1 MYILSNTIYTN
12 NAKEAVHHMNNQQK
26 DKNIYYSSSN
36 SHESAFN
43 RLYEILKMLRSPD
56 GCPWD
61 RDQTPQTF
69 YKNLIE
75 ESYEY
80 IDAFIKKDI
89 QECSEELGDLYLVVS
104 MLTIMHEEMN
114 HFSLT
119 QVLENTSEKLIRR
132 HPHVF
137 KNNYSEKVKAENPEE
152 VIELWNSIK
161 ENIEGKKNEENIFAY
176 IPGSMPNLLQSVE
189 IQKKVKKYGFDWDK
203 SKDVFQKI
211 REELEELASEVENN
225 SNRERIIDEFGD
237 ILFSLINYA
246 RFLNVD
252 PDEALFR
259 TNNKFKKRFTVMAE
273 LMKKDGIDLE
283 SETELS
289 VMDKYWEKAKKING
303 EN

>member
-1 MYILSNTIYTN
+1 MNKSTS
-12 NAKEAVHHMNNQQK
+12 NNQE
-26 DKNIYYSSSN
+26 IYYSSSN
-36 SHESAFN
+36 SHVSAFN

-61 RDQTPQTF
+61 RDQTPETF

-89 QECSEELGDLYLVVS
+89 EECAEELGDMYLVVS

-119 QVLENTSEKLIRR
+119 HVLDNTSEKLVRR

-137 KNNYSEKVKAENPEE
+137 NNGNTEKVTAKNPDE
-152 VIELWNSIK
+152 VVELWNSIK
-161 ENIEGKKNEENIFAY
+161 ENIEGKKNKENIFAF
-176 IPGSMPNLLQSVE
+176 IPGSMPNVLQAVE
-189 IQKKVKKYGFDWDK
+189 IQKKAKRYGFDWEY
-203 SKDVFQKI
+203 SSDVFEKI
-211 REELEELASEVENN
+211 REELNELSIEVENN
-225 SNRERIIDEFGD
+225 SDRDKILNEFGD

-246 RFLNVD
+246 RFLKIN

-259 TNNKFKKRFTVMAE
+259 TNTKFKNRFAIMVD
-273 LMKKDGIDLE
+273 LMKKDGIDITPMKE
-283 SETELS
+283 
-289 VMDKYWEKAKKING
+289 MGKAIL
-303 EN
+303 

>member
-1 MYILSNTIYTN
+1 MYILSIKGNT
-12 NAKEAVHHMNNQQK
+12 KKMNKTTDNTQE
-26 DKNIYYSSSN
+26 IYYSSSS
-36 SHESAFN
+36 SHVSAFN

-61 RDQTPQTF
+61 RDQTPETF

-89 QECSEELGDLYLVVS
+89 EECAEELGDMYLVVS

-119 QVLENTSEKLIRR
+119 QVLDSTSEKLVRR

-137 KNNYSEKVKAENPEE
+137 KNNFTEKITADNPEE
-152 VIELWNSIK
+152 VVDLWNSIK
-161 ENIEGKKNEENIFAY
+161 ENIEGKKNKENVFAF
-176 IPGSMPNLLQSVE
+176 IPGSMPNILQAVE
-189 IQKKVKKYGFDWDK
+189 IQKKAKKYGFDWEQA
-203 SKDVFQKI
+203 SEVFEKI
-211 REELEELASEVENN
+211 REELNELSIEVESN
-225 SNRERIIDEFGD
+225 SDRSKIINEFGD

-246 RFLNVD
+246 RFLKID

-259 TNNKFKKRFTVMAE
+259 TNTKFKNRFTSMAE
-273 LMKKDGIDLE
+273 LMKQDGIDLDDDN
-283 SETELS
+283 ELEL
-289 VMDKYWEKAKKING
+289 MDQYWEKAKKING
-303 EN
+303 

>member
-1 MYILSNTIYTN
+1 MNTKLDIN
-12 NAKEAVHHMNNQQK
+12 HEF
-26 DKNIYYSSSN
+26 YYSSST
-36 SHESAFN
+36 SHVSAFN

-61 RDQTPQTF
+61 RDQTPETF

-89 QECSEELGDLYLVVS
+89 EECAEELGDIYLVVS

-114 HFSLT
+114 QFSLT
-119 QVLENTSEKLIRR
+119 QVLDNTSEKLVRR

-137 KNNYSEKVKAENPEE
+137 KNNYSEKVTAENPGE
-152 VIELWNSIK
+152 VVELWNSIK
-161 ENIEGKKNEENIFAY
+161 ENIEGKKNKENVFAF
-176 IPGSMPNLLQSVE
+176 IPGSMPQILQAVE
-189 IQKKVKKYGFDWDK
+189 IQKKAKKYGFDWEH
-203 SKDVFQKI
+203 SSEVFEKI
-211 REELEELASEVENN
+211 REELNELSVEVENN
-225 SNRERIIDEFGD
+225 SDREKILNEFGD

-246 RFLNVD
+246 RFLKID

-259 TNNKFKKRFTVMAE
+259 TNTKFKNRFTIMAE

-283 SETELS
+283 TDNELEL
-289 VMDKYWEKAKKING
+289 MDQYWEKAKKING
-303 EN
+303 

>member
-1 MYILSNTIYTN
+1 MNKSIEN
-12 NAKEAVHHMNNQQK
+12 NKE
-26 DKNIYYSSSN
+26 IYYSSST

-43 RLYEILKMLRSPD
+43 RLYEILKMLRSPE

-61 RDQTPQTF
+61 RDQTPETF

-89 QECSEELGDLYLVVS
+89 EECAEELGDMYLVIS

-119 QVLENTSEKLIRR
+119 QVLDNTSEKLVRR

-137 KNNYSEKVKAENPEE
+137 RNDYAEKVTAENPGE

-161 ENIEGKKNEENIFAY
+161 ENIEGKKNKENVFAF
-176 IPGSMPNLLQSVE
+176 IPASMPNVLQAVE
-189 IQKKVKKYGFDWDK
+189 IQKKAKKYGFDWER
-203 SKDVFQKI
+203 SSEVYEKI
-211 REELEELASEVENN
+211 REELNELSIEVENN
-225 SNRERIIDEFGD
+225 SDRDKILNEFGD

-246 RFLNVD
+246 RFLKID

-259 TNNKFKKRFTVMAE
+259 TNTKFKNRFTIMAD
-273 LMKKDGIDLE
+273 LMIKDGIDLE
-283 SETELS
+283 SDNDLEL
-289 VMDKYWEKAKKING
+289 MDTYWDKAKKING
-303 EN
+303 A